1 MIQDFSTAVVELK
14 HFPYPEDFDEDCRF
28 ACDFFNS
35 VGLTTK
41 YSCSGHGIDEFCII
55 FDDSV
60 ESYLIELF
68 QLYAFDKHPL
78 GRFVMWK
85 RLVHID
91 GKDYYWNNWMY
102 CMNAGFRNLD
112 VRAQREI
119 RNITTTVTK
128 DVLSNKLE
136 EYIGMVLKENLLRV
150 KKDIEDFTKSMKNHG
165 FTFTEKF

>member
-1 MIQDFSTAVVELK
+1 
-14 HFPYPEDFDEDCRF
+14 
-28 ACDFFNS
+28 
-35 VGLTTK
+35 
-41 YSCSGHGIDEFCII
+41 
-55 FDDSV
+55 
-60 ESYLIELF
+60 
-68 QLYAFDKHPL
+68 
-78 GRFVMWK
+78 
-85 RLVHID
+85 
-91 GKDYYWNNWMY
+91 MY

>member
-1 MIQDFSTAVVELK
+1 MIQDFKTSIVELK
-14 HFPYPEDFDEDCRF
+14 HFTYPEDFDEDCRF

-35 VGLTTK
+35 VGLKTQ
-41 YSCSGHGIDEFCII
+41 YSCSGHGTGEFYII

-68 QLYAFDKHPL
+68 QLYAFDKNPF

-91 GKDYYWNNWMY
+91 GEPQYWNNWMY
-102 CMNAGFRNLD
+102 CLKVDFRNLD

-119 RNITTTVTK
+119 HSITTTVTK
-128 DVLSNKLE
+128 DVLLNKLE
-136 EYIGMVLKENLLRV
+136 EYLCMALKTNLSRV
-150 KKDIEDFTKSMKNHG
+150 EKDIKDFKESMENHG
-165 FTFTEKF
+165 FTFTENL

>member
-60 ESYLIELF
+60 ESDLIELF
-68 QLYAFDKHPL
+68 QL
-78 GRFVMWK
+78 
-85 RLVHID
+85 
-91 GKDYYWNNWMY
+91 
-102 CMNAGFRNLD
+102 
-112 VRAQREI
+112 
-119 RNITTTVTK
+119 
-128 DVLSNKLE
+128 
-136 EYIGMVLKENLLRV
+136 
-150 KKDIEDFTKSMKNHG
+150 
-165 FTFTEKF
+165 